1 MKRPDRR
8 SGTIREVRTYVRA
21 LDGGVKLEA
30 EISPCVFMYPGY
42 PLQIQVTL
50 RRHNGESLGV
60 AYAVDRTKSAETGT
74 PEDVRRLLAGIKTA
88 PCPRCSTPAF
98 DLTTVKTNRGGLC
111 EPCFVRD
118 WESDFAAIE
127 QAERLKIAAHDRRMK
142 QQGMTVR
149 VTAWVHPDGLGDDYQ
164 VDWYFADP
172 PTAAYL
178 RKLLR
183 AEGSTITDDYQIT
196 TL

>member
-1 MKRPDRR
+1 
-8 SGTIREVRTYVRA
+8 
-21 LDGGVKLEA
+21 
-30 EISPCVFMYPGY
+30 
-42 PLQIQVTL
+42 
-50 RRHNGESLGV
+50 
-60 AYAVDRTKSAETGT
+60 
-74 PEDVRRLLAGIKTA
+74 
-88 PCPRCSTPAF
+88 
-98 DLTTVKTNRGGLC
+98 
-111 EPCFVRD
+111 
-118 WESDFAAIE
+118 
-127 QAERLKIAAHDRRMK
+127 MK